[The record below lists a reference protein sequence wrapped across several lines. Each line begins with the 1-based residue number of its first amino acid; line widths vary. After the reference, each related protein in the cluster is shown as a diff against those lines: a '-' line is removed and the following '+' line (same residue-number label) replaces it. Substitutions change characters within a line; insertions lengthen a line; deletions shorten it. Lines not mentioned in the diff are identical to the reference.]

1 MTIDTRQGGLRP
13 SNETP
18 EPGRTGATRHKRRAS
33 GDGFEFGSLGDQGV
47 PSPVRFGFFGLS
59 ILGAALILLA
69 WIGTGDSQDDP
80 QTPFPVADATA
91 ALMDTRL
98 PMEVNDRVERW
109 VRRFLGSDRV
119 SFEEYLVREGL
130 YGGLIRERLRRRD
143 MPEQLLYLAM
153 IESGFSPSATSPRA
167 ASGVWQF
174 MGPTARAYGLTVDY
188 WVDERRDPVRATDA
202 ALDYLEELHG
212 EFGSWYLAAA
222 AYNAGPGRV
231 QQALRRSSLSDG
243 GDEELYWRII
253 EHLPAETRQY
263 VPKLL
268 AAALLAEQPE
278 HFGFDVEPSLPY
290 LFDQVL
296 VPAGTRLTEV
306 ATILDVHPSLMREL
320 NPHLVRGVTPPDR
333 SYLVRVPMGESQRV
347 VQALGRSSG

>member
-1 MTIDTRQGGLRP
+1 MTKDQTGDRRP
-13 SNETP
+13 PSTGSSRHP
-18 EPGRTGATRHKRRAS
+18 HASQRGRDGA
-33 GDGFEFGSLGDQGV
+33 GDGFHFDFQYDQRL
-47 PSPVRFGFFGLS
+47 PTPVRWGF
-59 ILGAALILLA
+59 LGIFAVCAVLVLVA
-69 WIGTGDSQDDP
+69 YRGSSQVSTDP
-80 QTPFPVADATA
+80 ETPFAVADATA
-91 ALMDTRL
+91 ALMETRL
-98 PMEVNDRVERW
+98 PMEVNERVERW
-109 VRRFLGSDRV
+109 VRRFLGSDRI

-130 YGGLIRERLRRRD
+130 YGGLIRDRLRTRG

-202 ALDYLEELHG
+202 ALDYLEELYE

-231 QQALRRSSLSDG
+231 QQALRRSRLSEG
-243 GDEELYWRII
+243 GDEELFWRII
-253 EHLPAETRQY
+253 QHLPAETRQY

-268 AAALLAEQPE
+268 AAALLAEQAE
-278 HFGFDVEPSLPY
+278 HFGFDVERSLPY

-296 VPAGTRLTEV
+296 IPAGTSLSTL
-306 ATILDVHPSLMREL
+306 AGILDIPPSLMREL
-320 NPHLVRGVTPPDR
+320 NPHLIRGMTPPDR
-333 SYLVRVPMGESQRV
+333 SFLVRVPMGESQRIV
-347 VQALGRSSG
+347 RALGAERS